1 MLNPSFLAVRA
12 ECSSS
17 LVKIL
22 AFFWIFVGFCATPA
36 LSTQPIEIDGKSYS
50 IGLPQGLCEGST
62 TTWGIAYRTYLY
74 DLGVAADAKPSVISI
89 FADCGFV
96 LSPKQNGPPSAW
108 GYIAYDNSVGK
119 YWFGQ
124 KSLNKRMKREVEK
137 LVLHEKIFSNLKE
150 LTNSS
155 LEKIKSTLSIG
166 DIIQVGEPIQDQKGF
181 LVSAVALIGSGK
193 EAEEVYLSTVTFLRN
208 RQIVTFAIYK
218 RADNKSNLDQVR
230 SIAEKFL
237 KSLSHD

>member
-22 AFFWIFVGFCATPA
+22 AFFWLFVGFCATPA
-36 LSTQPIEIDGKSYS
+36 LSMQPIEIDGKSYS

-74 DLGVAADAKPSVISI
+74 DLGAAADAKPRVISI
-89 FADCGFV
+89 FADCGFT
-96 LSPKQNGPPSAW
+96 LSPKQDGPPSDW
-108 GYIAYDNSVGK
+108 GYIAYDDSVGK

-124 KSLNKRMKREVEK
+124 KSLNKRMKREIEK
-137 LVLHEKIFSNLKE
+137 LDFNKNNFATLRE

-166 DIIQVGEPIQDQKGF
+166 DVILVGEPMQDQHGF
-181 LVSAVALIGSGK
+181 LVTAVALVGSRK

-237 KSLSHD
+237 KSLSHN